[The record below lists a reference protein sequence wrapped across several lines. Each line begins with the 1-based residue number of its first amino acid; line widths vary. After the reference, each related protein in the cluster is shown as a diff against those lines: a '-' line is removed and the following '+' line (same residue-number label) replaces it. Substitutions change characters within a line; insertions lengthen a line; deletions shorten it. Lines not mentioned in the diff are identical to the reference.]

1 MLMVDHLLEVSSSG
15 SHLVLPVMG
24 YSHGMLSL
32 LDVLSSLS
40 SPVFEVLGH
49 PVDVT
54 VSVVDSFDGGMD
66 GTDGSDVMGVGS
78 AHGGMGVSSSS
89 LGVSS
94 VLLGNG
100 VSSDGS
106 VVSSDSS
113 LEGLGE
119 SVHEVSDVP
128 SVVVGLEVGEGVVVS
143 AGSESHVLLDESGSG
158 SVGGIEGGPVVEERK
173 ISEVGVLDNLDV
185 LLVEGVVTSLGSDC
199 GRLLHAPPFAAV
211 SGVASTFCLW
221 CTRA

>member
-1 MLMVDHLLEVSSSG
+1 MSPGSSGSGSSSSVSGGSSVLMVDHLLEVSSSG
-15 SHLVLPVMG
+15 PQLDQPEVGDVL
-24 YSHGMLSL
+24 GMLSL
-32 LDVLSSLS
+32 LDGLSSLA
-40 SPVFEVLGH
+40 SPHLEGCGRTA
-49 PVDVT
+49 DVT
-54 VSVVDSFDGGMD
+54 VSSVNSIVGGMD

-106 VVSSDSS
+106 VVGSDSS

-143 AGSESHVLLDESGSG
+143 AGSESLVLLDESGSG
-158 SVGGIEGGPVVEERK
+158 SVGLFEGGHVVEERK
-173 ISEVGVLDNLDV
+173 ISEVGVL
-185 LLVEGVVTSLGSDC
+185 LG
-199 GRLLHAPPFAAV
+199 GLPL
-211 SGVASTFCLW
+211 
-221 CTRA
+221 